1 MKTPVTRLP
10 RLVTG
15 ALALSGTITLAA
27 AAHAQ
32 AQGAGAPDAKLER
45 VEVTGS
51 SIKRIDG
58 ETALPVQILTREDI
72 QRSGTTSTEQLLRQV
87 TATSQLGASTVAGT
101 GAGGGQGGNSSV
113 STISLRG
120 LGQARTLVLIN
131 GRRSAPANNGNSVDI
146 ASIPITMIDRVEILK
161 DGASSIYGSDAV
173 AGVVNFIT
181 RRDYTGVEAS
191 TTVGEP
197 TRDGGGLETK
207 YSGLFGFG
215 NYEADRFNVTL
226 GATYERTKPILGSSR
241 SFATNLDIQH
251 QLDRTSSTS
260 FPANVNVPTST
271 GAVVRSPTYPNCAP
285 SLVSPLSPGL
295 CRFDNASFD
304 SLQAE
309 TKLENVALNGRLK
322 ITDALEGYFES
333 SYTRSE
339 TRQTEQPVLINGA
352 AQPAGSPYAIDLH
365 NLYNTRY
372 AQFPNLGTLLFGA
385 TTPAALSPNAGA
397 NAYALLPVSS
407 PYYPAAFAA
416 ANGLAG
422 QPLPLLFR
430 SFITGARKETDIS
443 QISRFV
449 AGLKGSAAGWDYD
462 VAALY
467 SKDKISV
474 YLPAGWTL
482 TDQYLNLLN
491 TGVINPFGPTN
502 DPAAVAAAQNAVFH
516 GLFNTLTNSITNVSG
531 HASREVVDLPGGPA
545 AIALGA
551 EFRREQLNIDPSVEN
566 LRFLVSGFGAPSVPT
581 QAARNVASAFVE
593 MTAPI
598 VKGLDVDIAGRY
610 DHYEGVGRTFNP
622 KASVRFQPTDQLLF
636 RAAAGLGFRA
646 PTLNDLFQPAVNG
659 ITTNGQRDRIRCP
672 TGLAT
677 IDCST
682 QFVTIAGGN
691 PSLKPEKSKSQSIG
705 VVYEPTK
712 DYSIGVDGFYVAVKD
727 TIRPAFTTAQIL
739 LDPVRFSSFILRGPP
754 DGNASGVGPI
764 VGILQQNVNA
774 GRTNVSG
781 IDLDLKG
788 RIYNTPA
795 DKVTLRLDGTFFTRY
810 DVQNVLDGSFAT
822 QINTPVNGGIGV
834 VLRWRHV
841 ASATFEHGPFG
852 LTLQNNY
859 QVGYRD
865 VLTSL
870 QPATATTG
878 SVGSYTTW
886 DAQLTYTGI
895 KSLKLALGIK
905 NMADKDPPYTNYG
918 GGFIGG
924 YDLSYADVRG
934 RFVYGTASYKFF

>member
-1 MKTPVTRLP
+1 MSDRTSRVTPIVSAWLFAGLAAWSLT
-10 RLVTG
+10 TG
-15 ALALSGTITLAA
+15 IALAQSAN
-27 AAHAQ
+27 
-32 AQGAGAPDAKLER
+32 APDAKLER

-51 SIKRIDG
+51 SIKRIEG
-58 ETALPVQILTREDI
+58 ETALPVQVLTREDI
-72 QRSGTTSTEQLLRQV
+72 QRSGVTSTEQLLRQV

-113 STISLRG
+113 STVSLRG

-146 ASIPITMIDRVEILK
+146 ASIPIALIDRVEVLK
-161 DGASSIYGSDAV
+161 DGASSVYGSDAV

-181 RRDYTGVEAS
+181 RRDYVGVEAS
-191 TTVGEP
+191 TTVGAP
-197 TRDGGGLETK
+197 TREGGGLETR

-215 NYEADRFNVTL
+215 NYDADRFNVSL
-226 GATYERTKPILGSSR
+226 GANYERTKPILGSTR
-241 SFATNLDIQH
+241 SFATNLDVQH

-271 GAVVRSPTYPNCAP
+271 GAVVRSPTYPSCAP

-295 CRFDNASFD
+295 CRFDNAGFD
-304 SLQAE
+304 SLQPE
-309 TKLENVALNGRLK
+309 TKLENVALNGRFK
-322 ITDALEGYFES
+322 ITESLEGFIETG
-333 SYTRSE
+333 YTRSE
-339 TRQTEQPVLINGA
+339 TRQTTQPVLINGA

-365 NLYNTRY
+365 NLYNSRY
-372 AQFPNLGTLLFGA
+372 SAFPNLGVLLFGSTSA
-385 TTPAALSPNAGA
+385 AALAPTAGA

-430 SFITGARKETDIS
+430 SFVTGARKELDVS

-449 AGLKGSAAGWDYD
+449 TGLRGDAFGWDYE
-462 VAALY
+462 VSALY

-474 YLPAGWTL
+474 FLPGGWTL
-482 TDQYLNLLN
+482 TQPYLNLLN
-491 TGVINPFGPTN
+491 TGVINPFGPTL
-502 DPAAVAAAQNAVFH
+502 DPAAVAAAQSTVFN
-516 GLFNTLTNSITNVSG
+516 GRFNTLTNSITSVGG
-531 HASREVVDLPGGPA
+531 HASRELFNLPAG
-545 AIALGA
+545 ALSVATGA
-551 EFRREQLNIDPSVEN
+551 EFRREQLNIDPSLEN
-566 LRFLVSGFGAPSVPT
+566 LQFLVSGFGAPAVPV

-593 MTAPI
+593 FSAPI
-598 VKGLDVDIAGRY
+598 VKGMEVDLAGRY

-622 KASVRFQPTDQLLF
+622 KASIRWQPTDQLLF

-646 PTLNDLFQPAVNG
+646 PTLNDLFQPAVRG

-677 IDCST
+677 LDCST

-691 PSLKPEKSKSQSIG
+691 TTLKPEKSKSQSIG
-705 VVYEPTK
+705 VVFEPTK
-712 DYSIGVDGFYVAVKD
+712 DYSIGVEGFYVGVKD

-739 LDPVRFSSFILRGPP
+739 LDPVRFSDFIVRGAP

-764 VGILQQNVNA
+764 LGILQQNVNA

-788 RIYNTPA
+788 RVYATPA
-795 DKVTLRLDGTFFTRY
+795 DKITLRVDGTYFTRY

-822 QINTPVNGGIGV
+822 QINTPINGGIGV

-852 LTLQNNY
+852 LTFQNNY

-886 DAQLTYTGI
+886 DTQLTYSGI
-895 KSLKLALGIK
+895 KALKLTLGVK
-905 NMADKDPPYTNYG
+905 NLADKDPPYTNYG
-918 GGFIGG
+918 GGFVGG

-934 RFVYGTASYKFF
+934 RFVYGTASYKFY

>member
-1 MKTPVTRLP
+1 MFDRIVRTYRLSTGIALSVALMVASPHHALAQSTAAPETRL
-10 RLVTG
+10 
-15 ALALSGTITLAA
+15 
-27 AAHAQ
+27 
-32 AQGAGAPDAKLER
+32 DR

-51 SIKRIDG
+51 SIKRIEG
-58 ETALPVQILTREDI
+58 ESALPVQILTREDI
-72 QRSGTTSTEQLLRQV
+72 QRSGATSTEQLLKQV

-146 ASIPITMIDRVEILK
+146 ASIPLAMIDRVEVLK

-181 RRDYTGVEAS
+181 RRTYTGVEAS
-191 TTVGEP
+191 ATVGEP
-197 TRDGGGLETK
+197 TRSGGGLETK
-207 YSGLFGFG
+207 YSGLAGFG
-215 NYEADRFNVTL
+215 DYDADRFNVTL
-226 GATYERTKPILGSSR
+226 GATYERTKAIAGSSR
-241 SFATNLDIQH
+241 SFATNLDVQH
-251 QLDRTSSTS
+251 SLDRTSSTS
-260 FPANVNVPTST
+260 FPANVNVPTAT

-309 TKLENVALNGRLK
+309 SKLENVALNGRFK
-322 ITDALEGYFES
+322 ITESLEGFFES
-333 SYTRSE
+333 GYTRNE
-339 TRQTEQPVLINGA
+339 TRQTTQPVLINGA

-365 NLYNTRY
+365 NLYNARY
-372 AQFPNLGTLLFGA
+372 AQFPNLGTLLFGSTSA
-385 TTPAALSPNAGA
+385 AALSPNAGA
-397 NAYALLPVSS
+397 NAYALLPVNS
-407 PYYPAAFAA
+407 PYYPTAFAA

-430 SFITGARKETDIS
+430 SFITGARKETDVS
-443 QISRFV
+443 QITRFV
-449 AGLKGSAAGWDYD
+449 TGLKGTALGWDYEL
-462 VAALY
+462 AALY
-467 SKDKISV
+467 SKDKIDV
-474 YLPAGWTL
+474 FLPAGWTL

-502 DPAAVAAAQNAVFH
+502 DPAAVQAAQNAVFH
-516 GLFNTLTNSITNVSG
+516 GRYNSLTNSISSVNG
-531 HASREVVDLPGGPA
+531 HASRELFDLPAGKL
-545 AIALGA
+545 ALATGA
-551 EFRREQLNIDPSVEN
+551 EFRREQLSIDPSIEN
-566 LRFLVSGFGAPSVPT
+566 LQFLVSGFGAPAVPT
-581 QAARNVASAFVE
+581 HAARNVASAFVE
-593 MTAPI
+593 LSAPI
-598 VKGLDVDIAGRY
+598 MKGMEVDLAGRY

-622 KASVRFQPTDQLLF
+622 KASIRWQPIESLLF
-636 RAAAGLGFRA
+636 RASAGLGFRA

-659 ITTNGQRDRIRCP
+659 ITTNGQRDRVRCP

-682 QFVTIAGGN
+682 QFVTVAGGN
-691 PSLKPEKSKSQSIG
+691 ASLKPEKSKSQTVG
-705 VVYEPTK
+705 VVFEPTK

-739 LDPVRFSSFILRGPP
+739 LDPVRFSSFIVRGAP
-754 DGNASGVGPI
+754 DGNASGAGPI
-764 VGILQQNVNA
+764 LGILQQNVNA

-788 RIYNTPA
+788 RVYSTPA
-795 DKVTLRLDGTFFTRY
+795 DKVTLRLDGTYFTRY

-822 QINTPVNGGIGV
+822 QINTPINGGIGV

-841 ASATFEHGPFG
+841 ASATFDHGPFA
-852 LTLQNNY
+852 LTFQNNY

-870 QPATATTG
+870 QPGTATTG

-886 DAQLTYTGI
+886 DAQLSYTGI
-895 KSLKLALGIK
+895 KALKLTLGVK
-905 NMADKDPPYTNYG
+905 NFADKDPPYTNYG
-918 GGFIGG
+918 GGFVGG